1 MKNIA
6 LIIAV
11 LYCFQTKA
19 QGDFVKINAST
30 SSILEFTTGTSNGIL
45 LPIVTSLPSSPTN
58 GTLLMDKTDL
68 KVKMRQNNTWV
79 NLTDAGSVSNVN
91 TNPTNE
97 TATNGI
103 IIGEQTTNATG
114 VLVLESSSKALVLPN
129 IANPHT
135 TVPSPYPG
143 MICYDTVSKSV
154 AIFDGLVW
162 NYWK

>member
-6 LIIAV
+6 VIIAV
-11 LYCFQTKA
+11 LYCFHAKA

-30 SSILEFTTGTSNGIL
+30 SSILEFTTGTNNGIL
-45 LPIVTSLPSSPTN
+45 LPIVTSLPVSPAN

-68 KVKMRQNNTWV
+68 KVKMRQNNAWV
-79 NLTDAGSVSNVN
+79 ALTDAGSVAKVS
-91 TNPTNE
+91 TNPTSE
-97 TATNGI
+97 TVTNGVV
-103 IIGEQTTNATG
+103 IGEQATTATG
-114 VLVLESSSKALVLPN
+114 VLVLESASKALVLPN